1 MRRAVMTAT
10 SSAEQFRALILA
22 TALATGLLLT
32 LVVRAEAA
40 FPGFNSSIAFY
51 STRDGD
57 A

>member
-1 MRRAVMTAT
+1 MTAT